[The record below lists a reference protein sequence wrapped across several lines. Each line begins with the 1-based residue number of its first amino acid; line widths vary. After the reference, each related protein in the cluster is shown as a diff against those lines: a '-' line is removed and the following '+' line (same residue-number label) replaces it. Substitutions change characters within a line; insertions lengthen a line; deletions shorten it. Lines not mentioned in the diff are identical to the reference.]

1 MRNLTQLIAF
11 CSILLALASCT
22 KEKSIDTLGVTPGG
36 SSGNGN
42 GNGNGNGGGGSSDGS
57 EIANWKFVSMHVV
70 TSETMEFD
78 MMGMAYKVII
88 SSDYTTNDNAGF
100 FKFDGSA
107 MSTTDWAFSVN
118 TQQKQT
124 GTANGI
130 SIPAQNTPFTA
141 QLDPVTETANYK
153 KIGTDSLYFSAG
165 VTIGLNTSGFE
176 DQRPA
181 GCKLKWDGDKL
192 YMTWSYTETSTD
204 DYNGFTGKVTGKY
217 TYVTTL
223 QKQ

>member
-1 MRNLTQLIAF
+1 MRKLTQLIAF
-11 CSILLALASCT
+11 CSILLALASCS
-22 KEKSIDTLGVTPGG
+22 KEKSLDTLGSTPGG
-36 SSGNGN
+36 TSGNGN
-42 GNGNGNGGGGSSDGS
+42 GNGNGSGNGGSSNGS

-78 MMGMAYKVII
+78 MMGMAYKVITT
-88 SSDYTTNDNAGF
+88 SDYTTNDNAGF

-118 TQQKQT
+118 TQQKLSV
-124 GTANGI
+124 TASGQ
-130 SIPAQNTPFTA
+130 SVPAQNIPFTA
-141 QLDPVTETANYK
+141 QLDPTTESSNYK
-153 KIGTDSLYFSAG
+153 KIGTDSLYFGAG

-192 YMTWSYTETSTD
+192 YMTWTYTETSTG
-204 DYNGFTGKVTGKY
+204 DYNGITAKVIGKY

>member
-1 MRNLTQLIAF
+1 MRNLTRLIAF
-11 CSILLALASCT
+11 CSILLALVSCG

-42 GNGNGNGGGGSSDGS
+42 GNGNGSGSGGSSNGS
-57 EIANWKFVSMHVV
+57 EVANWKFVSMHVV
-70 TSETMEFD
+70 TSETMDFD
-78 MMGMAYKVII
+78 MMGVSTKVITT
-88 SSDYTTNDNAGF
+88 SDYTTDANAGY
-100 FKFDGSA
+100 FKFDGTA

-118 TQQKQT
+118 TQQKLTMTSGGQ
-124 GTANGI
+124 
-130 SIPAQNTPFTA
+130 SFPAQNMPFTA
-141 QLDPVTETANYK
+141 NLDPTTETANYK

-192 YMTWSYTETSTD
+192 YMTWTYTETSTG
-204 DYNGFTGKVTGKY
+204 DYNGITGKITGKY

>member
-1 MRNLTQLIAF
+1 MRNLTRLIAF
-11 CSILLALASCT
+11 CSILLALVSCG

-42 GNGNGNGGGGSSDGS
+42 GNGNGSGSGGSSNGS

-70 TSETMEFD
+70 TSETMD
-78 MMGMAYKVII
+78 VSMMGIAYKLIT

-100 FKFDGSA
+100 FKFDGTA

-118 TQQKQT
+118 TQQKLT
-124 GTANGI
+124 GTASGM
-130 SIPAQNTPFTA
+130 SVPAQNIPFTA
-141 QLDPVTETANYK
+141 QLDPTTETANYK
-153 KIGTDSLYFSAG
+153 KIGTDSLYFAAG

-192 YMTWSYTETSTD
+192 YMTWTYTETSTD
-204 DYNGFTGKVTGKY
+204 DYNGTPATVTGKY